1 MNKGIWLSVHPSAKT
16 AGCIHFWCVQMDLST
31 LSTGFS
37 TGIVKKA
44 PVFPRCFP
52 LFPLSFPHFPVKR
65 FIHGVL
71 YRADLC
77 ENQGNYGP
85 LHLFSERKSNP
96 KIYFL
101 QQAENPLV
109 EFLPV
114 GMKKPIVFHTR
125 FLQKSTCGKQ
135 RENLSFQQ
143 KETALSGK
151 AVRVLPR
158 PLRRSRA
165 RFPLLSPTVTSSP
178 GAGEVFPLRGSFIG
192 AFRQLQRARPSRDLR
207 NHYAEISEKIIFPL
221 QK

>member
-1 MNKGIWLSVHPSAKT
+1 
-16 AGCIHFWCVQMDLST
+16 MDLST

-52 LFPLSFPHFPVKR
+52 LFPLSFPHSPVKR

-77 ENQGNYGP
+77 EKQGNYGP
-85 LHLFSERKSNP
+85 LHLFSERKSNL

-101 QQAENPLV
+101 QRAKNPLI

-114 GMKKPIVFHTR
+114 GMKETVVFHTR

-135 RENLSFQQ
+135 RENSSFQQ
-143 KETALSGK
+143 KEAALSVI
-151 AVRVLPR
+151 AARCHL
-158 PLRRSRA
+158 SQRA
-165 RFPLLSPTVTSSP
+165 RLCCLYLRPAIGS
-178 GAGEVFPLRGSFIG
+178 PLRGSWQS
-192 AFRQLQRARPSRDLR
+192 RQALTERVAPIKSNVTSYSGTRSARSGSTGSSCRHPRWW
-207 NHYAEISEKIIFPL
+207 
-221 QK
+221 

>member
-37 TGIVKKA
+37 TGIVKKS

-52 LFPLSFPHFPVKR
+52 LFPLSFPHFHVEW

-71 YRADLC
+71 CRADFC
-77 ENQGNYGP
+77 ENSGNSGP

-101 QQAENPLV
+101 QRAENLLV
-109 EFLPV
+109 EFLPA
-114 GMKKPIVFHTR
+114 GMKKTVVFHTR

-151 AVRVLPR
+151 AVRL
-158 PLRRSRA
+158 
-165 RFPLLSPTVTSSP
+165 
-178 GAGEVFPLRGSFIG
+178 
-192 AFRQLQRARPSRDLR
+192 
-207 NHYAEISEKIIFPL
+207 
-221 QK
+221 

>member
-52 LFPLSFPHFPVKR
+52 LFPLSFPHFPVKH
-65 FIHGVL
+65 FIHDVL

-114 GMKKPIVFHTR
+114 GMKEAVVFHTH

-143 KETALSGK
+143 TSQSPTATAPLIGEPRS
-151 AVRVLPR
+151 VLACPTRKQQRLPPLTEVLQLKKRPR
-158 PLRRSRA
+158 PFSCE
-165 RFPLLSPTVTSSP
+165 RFSTQVTSYS
-178 GAGEVFPLRGSFIG
+178 GTRSARSGSTG
-192 AFRQLQRARPSRDLR
+192 SDCRHPQWW
-207 NHYAEISEKIIFPL
+207 
-221 QK
+221 

>member
-37 TGIVKKA
+37 TGIVKKGS
-44 PVFPRCFP
+44 VFPRYFP
-52 LFPLSFPHFPVKR
+52 LFPLSFPHFPVR
-65 FIHGVL
+65 WFIHGVL
-71 YRADLC
+71 CRADLC
-77 ENQGNYGP
+77 EIPGNSGP

-101 QQAENPLV
+101 QQAENPLL

-114 GMKKPIVFHTR
+114 GMKETVVFHTH

-143 KETALSGK
+143 NPAEVVSELLVPSDIEFK
-151 AVRVLPR
+151 AFVFYITGVYI
-158 PLRRSRA
+158 
-165 RFPLLSPTVTSSP
+165 TVSQ
-178 GAGEVFPLRGSFIG
+178 A
-192 AFRQLQRARPSRDLR
+192 
-207 NHYAEISEKIIFPL
+207 
-221 QK
+221 

>member
-1 MNKGIWLSVHPSAKT
+1 
-16 AGCIHFWCVQMDLST
+16 MDLST

-37 TGIVKKA
+37 TGIVKKG

-52 LFPLSFPHFPVKR
+52 LFPLSFPHFPVRR

-101 QQAENPLV
+101 QQAENPLL

-114 GMKKPIVFHTR
+114 GMKETVVFHTH

-143 KETALSGK
+143 KETALSVI
-151 AVRVLPR
+151 AARCHL
-158 PLRRSRA
+158 SQRA
-165 RFPLLSPTVTSSP
+165 RLCCLYLRPAIGS
-178 GAGEVFPLRGSFIG
+178 PLRGSWQS
-192 AFRQLQRARPSRDLR
+192 RQTLTERVEFNP
-207 NHYAEISEKIIFPL
+207 
-221 QK
+221 

>member
-1 MNKGIWLSVHPSAKT
+1 
-16 AGCIHFWCVQMDLST
+16 MDLST

-37 TGIVKKA
+37 TGIVKKG
-44 PVFPRCFP
+44 PVFPRYFP

-71 YRADLC
+71 YRANLC

-101 QQAENPLV
+101 QQAENPLL

-114 GMKKPIVFHTR
+114 GMKEPLVFHTR

-143 KETALSGK
+143 KETALSVK
-151 AVRVLPR
+151 AVRL
-158 PLRRSRA
+158 
-165 RFPLLSPTVTSSP
+165 
-178 GAGEVFPLRGSFIG
+178 
-192 AFRQLQRARPSRDLR
+192 
-207 NHYAEISEKIIFPL
+207 
-221 QK
+221 

>member
-1 MNKGIWLSVHPSAKT
+1 
-16 AGCIHFWCVQMDLST
+16 MDLST

-37 TGIVKKA
+37 TGIVKKG

-52 LFPLSFPHFPVKR
+52 LFPLSFPHFPVRR

-101 QQAENPLV
+101 QQAENPLL

-114 GMKKPIVFHTR
+114 GMKETVVFHTH

-135 RENLSFQQ
+135 WENLSFQQ
-143 KETALSGK
+143 KETALSVI
-151 AVRVLPR
+151 AARCHL
-158 PLRRSRA
+158 SQRA
-165 RFPLLSPTVTSSP
+165 RLCCLYLRPAIGS
-178 GAGEVFPLRGSFIG
+178 PLRGSWQS
-192 AFRQLQRARPSRDLR
+192 RQALTERVAPIKSNVTSYSGTRPARSGSTGSSCRHPRWW
-207 NHYAEISEKIIFPL
+207 
-221 QK
+221 

>member
-37 TGIVKKA
+37 TGIVKKV

-52 LFPLSFPHFPVKR
+52 LFPLSFPLFPVKR

-77 ENQGNYGP
+77 EISGNSGP
-85 LHLFSERKSNP
+85 LHLFSERKPNL

-101 QQAENPLV
+101 QRAENPLV

-114 GMKKPIVFHTR
+114 GMKETVVFHTR

-143 KETALSGK
+143 KETALSVI
-151 AVRVLPR
+151 A
-158 PLRRSRA
+158 A
-165 RFPLLSPTVTSSP
+165 RCHLS
-178 GAGEVFPLRGSFIG
+178 
-192 AFRQLQRARPSRDLR
+192 QRARLCCLYLR
-207 NHYAEISEKIIFPL
+207 PAIGSPFGGAGKADRL
-221 QK
+221 

>member
-16 AGCIHFWCVQMDLST
+16 AGCIHFWCIQMDLST

-37 TGIVKKA
+37 TGIVKKV

-71 YRADLC
+71 YRVDLC

-101 QQAENPLV
+101 QRAKNLLI

-114 GMKKPIVFHTR
+114 GMKETVVFHTR

-143 KETALSGK
+143 KRNS
-151 AVRVLPR
+151 
-158 PLRRSRA
+158 PLRQSRQA
-165 RFPLLSPTVTSSP
+165 LTERVAPIKSNVTSYS
-178 GAGEVFPLRGSFIG
+178 GTRSARSGSTG
-192 AFRQLQRARPSRDLR
+192 SSCRHPRWW
-207 NHYAEISEKIIFPL
+207 
-221 QK
+221 

>member
-1 MNKGIWLSVHPSAKT
+1 
-16 AGCIHFWCVQMDLST
+16 MDLST

-37 TGIVKKA
+37 TGIVKKS

-52 LFPLSFPHFPVKR
+52 LFPLSFPHFPVKH

-85 LHLFSERKSNP
+85 LHLFSERKSNL

-101 QQAENPLV
+101 QRAENPLV

-114 GMKKPIVFHTR
+114 GMKETVVFHTH

-135 RENLSFQQ
+135 RENFSFQQ
-143 KETALSGK
+143 KKNS
-151 AVRVLPR
+151 
-158 PLRRSRA
+158 PLRHRCA
-165 RFPLLSPTVTSSP
+165 LPPLPKGEAMLPLSQASNRL
-178 GAGEVFPLRGSFIG
+178 PLRGSG
-192 AFRQLQRARPSRDLR
+192 QSRQALTERVAPIKSNVTSYSGTRPARSGSTGSSCRHPR
-207 NHYAEISEKIIFPL
+207 
-221 QK
+221 

>member
-1 MNKGIWLSVHPSAKT
+1 
-16 AGCIHFWCVQMDLST
+16 MDLST

-52 LFPLSFPHFPVKR
+52 LFPLSFPHFPAMR

-101 QQAENPLV
+101 QRAENPLV

-114 GMKKPIVFHTR
+114 GMKETVVFHTH

-135 RENLSFQQ
+135 RENFSFQQ
-143 KETALSGK
+143 KETTLSVI
-151 AVRVLPR
+151 AARCHL
-158 PLRRSRA
+158 SQRA
-165 RFPLLSPTVTSSP
+165 RLCCLYLRPAIGS
-178 GAGEVFPLRGSFIG
+178 PLRGSWQS
-192 AFRQLQRARPSRDLR
+192 RQALTERVAPIKSNVTSYSGTRPARSGSTGSSCRHPRWW
-207 NHYAEISEKIIFPL
+207 
-221 QK
+221 

>member
-1 MNKGIWLSVHPSAKT
+1 MHTLVTRKPRTPEKSRVRGSSVFIVPWLAGPFKAKGVNKGLWLSVHPSAKT

-52 LFPLSFPHFPVKR
+52 LFPLSFPHFPVR
-65 FIHGVL
+65 WFIHGVL
-71 YRADLC
+71 YRANLC

-101 QQAENPLV
+101 QQAENPLL

-114 GMKKPIVFHTR
+114 GMKETVVFHTH

-151 AVRVLPR
+151 AVRLW
-158 PLRRSRA
+158 
-165 RFPLLSPTVTSSP
+165 
-178 GAGEVFPLRGSFIG
+178 LRG
-192 AFRQLQRARPSRDLR
+192 LL
-207 NHYAEISEKIIFPL
+207 L
-221 QK
+221 

>member
-16 AGCIHFWCVQMDLST
+16 AGCIHFWCIQMDLST

-71 YRADLC
+71 YCADLC

-101 QQAENPLV
+101 QRAENLLV

-114 GMKKPIVFHTR
+114 GMKEPVVFHTH

-143 KETALSGK
+143 KETTLSVIAARCHLSQRARLCCLYLRPAIGSPFGGAGK
-151 AVRVLPR
+151 AVRL
-158 PLRRSRA
+158 
-165 RFPLLSPTVTSSP
+165 
-178 GAGEVFPLRGSFIG
+178 
-192 AFRQLQRARPSRDLR
+192 
-207 NHYAEISEKIIFPL
+207 
-221 QK
+221 

>member
-16 AGCIHFWCVQMDLST
+16 AGCIHFWCIQMDLST

-37 TGIVKKA
+37 TGIVKKG

-52 LFPLSFPHFPVKR
+52 LFPLSFPHFPVKH

-101 QQAENPLV
+101 QRAKNPLI

-114 GMKKPIVFHTR
+114 GMKETVVFHTR
-125 FLQKSTCGKQ
+125 FLQKSACGKPEFSTK
-135 RENLSFQQ
+135 RNN
-143 KETALSGK
+143 
-151 AVRVLPR
+151 
-158 PLRRSRA
+158 PLRHRCA
-165 RFPLLSPTVTSSP
+165 LPPLPKGEAMLPLSQASNRL
-178 GAGEVFPLRGSFIG
+178 PLRGSWQS
-192 AFRQLQRARPSRDLR
+192 RQALTERVAPIKSNVTSYSGTRPARSGSTGSSCRHPRWW
-207 NHYAEISEKIIFPL
+207 
-221 QK
+221 

>member
-1 MNKGIWLSVHPSAKT
+1 
-16 AGCIHFWCVQMDLST
+16 MDLST

-37 TGIVKKA
+37 TGIVKKG
-44 PVFPRCFP
+44 PVFPRYFP

-71 YRADLC
+71 CRADLC
-77 ENQGNYGP
+77 EIPGNSGP

-101 QQAENPLV
+101 QQAENPSV

-114 GMKKPIVFHTR
+114 GMKEPVVFHTR

-151 AVRVLPR
+151 AVRL
-158 PLRRSRA
+158 
-165 RFPLLSPTVTSSP
+165 
-178 GAGEVFPLRGSFIG
+178 
-192 AFRQLQRARPSRDLR
+192 
-207 NHYAEISEKIIFPL
+207 
-221 QK
+221 